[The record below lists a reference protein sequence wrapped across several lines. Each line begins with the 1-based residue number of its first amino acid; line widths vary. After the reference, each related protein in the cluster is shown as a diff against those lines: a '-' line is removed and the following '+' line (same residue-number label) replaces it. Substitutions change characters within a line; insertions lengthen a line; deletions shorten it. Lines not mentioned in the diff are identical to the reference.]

1 MGQKANP
8 HGMRLG
14 INKTWDS
21 RWYAKDKDFAD
32 WLHSDIKIRK
42 TIFSNLK
49 HAAIAKIDIERTKGS
64 IIIFLHSAKPGVIL
78 GKEGVNIEKTI
89 KMIRKAIGL
98 TTKSR
103 LNIRIN
109 VVDIK
114 VPDLNAKLVAE
125 NMAQQIV
132 NRASFRTI
140 QKLAIRK
147 AMKAGA
153 KGIKTL
159 ISGRLGGVDM
169 ARNEGYS
176 EGSVPLAT
184 LRSDIDYAKTSA
196 LTTYGLIGIKVW
208 IYKGEILPEK
218 KTVTKEAK

>member
-8 HGMRLG
+8 HGLRLG

-42 TIFSNLK
+42 VIFKNLK
-49 HAAIAKIDIERTKGS
+49 QAAIAKIDIERTKGN
-64 IIIFLHSAKPGVIL
+64 ITIFLHSSRPGVVL
-78 GKEGVNIEKTI
+78 GQEGTNIEKII
-89 KMIRKAIGL
+89 KMVRRAIGL

-103 LNIRIN
+103 LNIKIN
-109 VVDIK
+109 VIDIK

-153 KGIKTL
+153 KGVKTL

-169 ARNEGYS
+169 ARSEGYS

-218 KTVTKEAK
+218 KNVTKEAK

>member
-1 MGQKANP
+1 MGQKASP
-8 HGMRLG
+8 HGLRLG
-14 INKTWDS
+14 INKDWDS
-21 RWYAKDKDFAD
+21 RWYAKDKDYAN
-32 WLHSDIKIRK
+32 WLYSDIKIRK
-42 TIFSNLK
+42 VILK
-49 HAAIAKIDIERTKGS
+49 KWKNAAIAKIEIERTKEN
-64 IIIFLHSAKPGVIL
+64 ITVFIHSSRPGVVL
-78 GKEGVNIEKTI
+78 GQQGSNIENII
-89 KMIRKAIGL
+89 KAIWQAIGL
-98 TTKSR
+98 TNKSK
-103 LNIRIN
+103 LDIKIN

-114 VPDLNAKLVAE
+114 VPDLNAQLVAE
-125 NMAQQIV
+125 NMAKQIV

-159 ISGRLGGVDM
+159 VSGRLGGVDM
-169 ARNEGYS
+169 ARSEGYA

-184 LRSDIDYAKTSA
+184 LRSDIDYAKASA

-218 KTVTKEAK
+218 KNSVKEAK

>member
-1 MGQKANP
+1 MGQKASP
-8 HGMRLG
+8 HGLRLG
-14 INKTWDS
+14 INKDWDS
-21 RWYAKDKDFAD
+21 RWYAKDKNFAN

-42 TIFSNLK
+42 IILK
-49 HAAIAKIDIERTKGS
+49 KWKNAAIAKIEIERTKEN
-64 IIIFLHSAKPGVIL
+64 ITLFIHSSRPGVVL
-78 GKEGVNIEKTI
+78 GQEGSNIENII
-89 KMIRKAIGL
+89 KAIRRAIGL
-98 TTKSR
+98 TTKSK
-103 LNIRIN
+103 LDIKIN

-114 VPDLNAKLVAE
+114 VPDLNAQLVAE

-159 ISGRLGGVDM
+159 VSGRLGGVDM
-169 ARNEGYS
+169 ARSEGYA

-184 LRSDIDYAKTSA
+184 LRSDIDYAKVSA

-218 KTVTKEAK
+218 KNSVKEAK

>member
-1 MGQKANP
+1 MGQKASP
-8 HGMRLG
+8 HGLRLG
-14 INKTWDS
+14 INKDWDS
-21 RWYAKDKDFAD
+21 RWYAKDKNFAN

-42 TIFSNLK
+42 VILK
-49 HAAIAKIDIERTKGS
+49 KWKNAAIAKVEIERTKEN
-64 IIIFLHSAKPGVIL
+64 ITLFIHSSRPGVVL
-78 GKEGVNIEKTI
+78 GQEGSNIENII
-89 KMIRKAIGL
+89 KAIRRAIGL
-98 TTKSR
+98 TTNSK
-103 LNIRIN
+103 LDIKIN

-114 VPDLNAKLVAE
+114 VSDLNAQLVAE

-159 ISGRLGGVDM
+159 VSGRLGGVDM
-169 ARNEGYS
+169 ARSEGYA

-184 LRSDIDYAKTSA
+184 LRSDIDYAKASA

-208 IYKGEILPEK
+208 IYKGEILSEK
-218 KTVTKEAK
+218 KNSVKEAK